1 MDADRVRSTAD
12 LTGDEVSVE
21 QTAEIVQGNEACVLG
36 ALAAGCR
43 FFAGYPITPATEIAE
58 LMALKLPGCGGAF
71 VQMEDELGSINAVVG
86 AAWGGMKACTA
97 TTGPGF
103 SLMQEGIGY
112 AAMTETPCVVIDV
125 QRGGP
130 ATGQPT
136 MSSQQDVMQA
146 RYGSHGDYEIIALC
160 PSSVQDS
167 FELTVKAFNLAERFR
182 VPVIVLSD
190 EIVGHTRE
198 KLRIPTQIEVT
209 PRVPP
214 AASPETYR
222 MYKAGPDG
230 LLDGMPSVGQGY
242 NILVESQAHDEDGNR
257 KGADIESSARAVRR
271 LCAKITDHA
280 RELTDIATFECEDA
294 EVIVVAYGSVAR
306 SARHAVRLA
315 RRQGIKA
322 GLLQLRILWPFPD
335 QALSELAHK
344 VGKIVVPEMNVGK
357 ISREV
362 QRVLGKYSE
371 VASLSVLGG
380 ELPSPQAILLEL
392 GS

>member
-1 MDADRVRSTAD
+1 MD
-12 LTGDEVSVE
+12 
-21 QTAEIVQGNEACVLG
+21 QTVEIVQGNEACVRG

-58 LMALKLPGCGGAF
+58 LMALLLPDQGGAF

-112 AAMTETPCVVIDV
+112 AAMTETPCVIIDV

-136 MSSQQDVMQA
+136 MPSQQDVMQA
-146 RYGSHGDYEIIALC
+146 KYGSHGDYEIIALC
-160 PSSVQDS
+160 PSSVQES

-182 VPVIVLSD
+182 VPVMVLSD

-198 KLRIPTQIEVT
+198 KLRIPAQVEVT
-209 PRVPP
+209 PRRPP
-214 AASPETYR
+214 AAAPAEYK

-242 NILVESQAHDEDGNR
+242 NILVESQAHGEDGNR
-257 KGADIESSARAVRR
+257 KGNEIGASARVIKH
-271 LCAKITDHA
+271 LCAKITGHA
-280 RELTDIATFECEDA
+280 QELTDILTLECEDA
-294 EVIVVAYGSVAR
+294 EVLVVAYGSVVR
-306 SARHAVRLA
+306 SAKNAVRQA
-315 RRQGIKA
+315 RAQGIKA
-322 GLLQLRILWPFPD
+322 GLVQLRILWPFPD
-335 QALSELAHK
+335 EALGRLAAGARK
-344 VGKIVVPEMNVGK
+344 VVVPEMNVGK

-362 QRVLGKYSE
+362 QRVMGKHP
-371 VASLSVLGG
+371 VVVSLPALGG
-380 ELPSPQAILLEL
+380 ELHTPAKILAEL

>member
-1 MDADRVRSTAD
+1 MA
-12 LTGDEVSVE
+12 LTV
-21 QTAEIVQGNEACVLG
+21 EIVQGNEACVKG

-58 LMALKLPGCGGAF
+58 LMALRLPEHNGAF

-112 AAMTETPCVVIDV
+112 AAMTETPCVIIDV

-136 MSSQQDVMQA
+136 MPSQQDVMQA
-146 RYGSHGDYEIIALC
+146 KYGSHGDYEIIALC
-160 PSSVQDS
+160 PSSVQES

-198 KLRIPTQIEVT
+198 KLRIPAEVEAI
-209 PRVPP
+209 PRTPP
-214 AASPETYR
+214 AAPPDEYKMYR
-222 MYKAGPDG
+222 PGPDG

-242 NILVESQAHDEDGNR
+242 NILVESQAHGEDGNR
-257 KGADIESSARAVRR
+257 KGNDIATSAKVIEH
-271 LCAKITDHA
+271 LCSKITGHA
-280 RELTDIATFECEDA
+280 QELTDIVTLECDEA
-294 EVIVVAYGSVAR
+294 EVLVVAYGSVVR
-306 SARHAVRLA
+306 SAKNAVRQA
-315 RRQGIKA
+315 RAQGIKA
-322 GLLQLRILWPFPD
+322 GLVQLRILWPFPD
-335 QALSELAHK
+335 EALVGLASGVRK
-344 VGKIVVPEMNVGK
+344 VLVPEMNVGK

-362 QRVLGKYSE
+362 QRVLGKYCE
-371 VASLSVLGG
+371 VISLPALGG
-380 ELPSPQAILLEL
+380 ELHTPTKILKQL